1 MMRESLSKT
10 RKPKKSEM
18 IGNLDFGFLRE
29 VALVPG
35 YWELVGIFN
44 GVDGNEQKFIEHL
57 SKEKLWN
64 LLNNE

>member
-1 MMRESLSKT
+1 
-10 RKPKKSEM
+10 M